1 MASNKKLHS
10 AKKEKNNE
18 FCTGLSNIEKAGKM
32 TADNCQMPCTQCTRT
47 KSGK

>member
-18 FCTGLSNIEKAGKM
+18 FCTGLSNIEKAGKVSNPPL
-32 TADNCQMPCTQCTRT
+32 TEWACRVKAP
-47 KSGK
+47 